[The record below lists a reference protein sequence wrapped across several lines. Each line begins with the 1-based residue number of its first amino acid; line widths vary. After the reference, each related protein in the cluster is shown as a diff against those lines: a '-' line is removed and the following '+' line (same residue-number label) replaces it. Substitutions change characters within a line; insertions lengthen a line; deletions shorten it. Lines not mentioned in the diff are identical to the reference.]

1 MRQSS
6 DLEFAEILKGS
17 DTHVGDDTREIT
29 FLANIGTSHLPDS
42 FVKVYLTNHLAGIEN
57 KTRFEKL
64 RTELK
69 RDAISMYAKD
79 SARDV
84 ETQNLSV
91 DISDNQIHKTG
102 KLPIKSKLYI
112 EVRVMLTATINTS
125 AHLMS
130 GSTGKI
136 EYM

>member
-6 DLEFAEILKGS
+6 DLEFAEILIGS
-17 DTHVGDDTREIT
+17 DTHADDDTREVT
-29 FLANIGTSHLPDS
+29 FLANIDTSHLPDC

-57 KTRFEKL
+57 KTCFEKL
-64 RTELK
+64 RTELR
-69 RDAISMYAKD
+69 RDAKD
-79 SARDV
+79 SARDM

-125 AHLMS
+125 NHLMG

>member
-1 MRQSS
+1 MPFLNMRKIQQGIWRSK
-6 DLEFAEILKGS
+6 I
-17 DTHVGDDTREIT
+17 
-29 FLANIGTSHLPDS
+29 
-42 FVKVYLTNHLAGIEN
+42 YL
-57 KTRFEKL
+57 
-64 RTELK
+64 
-69 RDAISMYAKD
+69 
-79 SARDV
+79 
-84 ETQNLSV
+84 

>member
-1 MRQSS
+1 M
-6 DLEFAEILKGS
+6 L
-17 DTHVGDDTREIT
+17 
-29 FLANIGTSHLPDS
+29 
-42 FVKVYLTNHLAGIEN
+42 KVYLTNHLAGIEN

-64 RTELK
+64 RTVLR
-69 RDAISMYAKD
+69 RDAISKYAKD
-79 SARDV
+79 SARDM
-84 ETQNLSV
+84 EIQNLSV
-91 DISDNQIHKTG
+91 DIDNQIHKTG

-125 AHLMS
+125 DHLMS

>member
-1 MRQSS
+1 M
-6 DLEFAEILKGS
+6 L
-17 DTHVGDDTREIT
+17 
-29 FLANIGTSHLPDS
+29 
-42 FVKVYLTNHLAGIEN
+42 KVYLTNHLAGIES

-64 RTELK
+64 RTELR
-69 RDAISMYAKD
+69 RDAISKYAKD
-79 SARDV
+79 SARDM
-84 ETQNLSV
+84 EIQNLSV

-112 EVRVMLTATINTS
+112 EVRVMLTATINAL

>member
-1 MRQSS
+1 M
-6 DLEFAEILKGS
+6 L
-17 DTHVGDDTREIT
+17 
-29 FLANIGTSHLPDS
+29 
-42 FVKVYLTNHLAGIEN
+42 KVYLTNHLAGIES

-64 RTELK
+64 RTELR
-69 RDAISMYAKD
+69 RDAISKYAKD
-79 SARDV
+79 SARDM
-84 ETQNLSV
+84 EIQNLSV
-91 DISDNQIHKTG
+91 DIDNQIHKTG

-125 AHLMS
+125 DHLMS